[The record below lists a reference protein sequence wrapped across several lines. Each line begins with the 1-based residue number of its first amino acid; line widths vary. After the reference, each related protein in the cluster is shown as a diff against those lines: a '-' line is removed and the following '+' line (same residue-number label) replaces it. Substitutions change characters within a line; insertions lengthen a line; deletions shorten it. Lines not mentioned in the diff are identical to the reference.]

1 MYCDRKFYYK
11 EVFALDFQRI
21 DKNTVQCRMTEE
33 EMNEYGFEIEDFFS
47 PNQEKSR
54 EFLEQIVEKAEE
66 EIGYEVQ
73 GGLVSM
79 QLMRLPDNSISITFS
94 DKGDDVLQNMIHHIQ
109 NLVDTIDESSADEI
123 VNRLNKEMMSNNQ
136 YEQGEQNSM
145 SENIEEFHK
154 KFGISEEKKEEYKKH
169 LKEIEKKKRDK
180 IKKEA
185 AGCKVY
191 QFASLHNLEQFA
203 ESLSFDKTISS
214 KLYKD
219 NVSGKF
225 YLLIKKGKLKLE
237 QYQEICGRLIEYADR
252 SLNQPYAEQYCKEHF
267 ECIIP
272 KQALDILKE
281 C

>member
-1 MYCDRKFYYK
+1 M
-11 EVFALDFQRI
+11 DFQRI

-79 QLMRLPDNSISITFS
+79 QLMRMPDNSISITFS
-94 DKGDDVLQNMIHHIQ
+94 DRGEDGLQNMIHNIQ
-109 NLVDTIDESSADEI
+109 NLAEMIDESSADEI
-123 VNRLNKEMMSNNQ
+123 INRLNKEAMSRNQ
-136 YEQGEQNSM
+136 NELAEKDSV
-145 SENIEEFHK
+145 SENVEEFHNK
-154 KFGISEEKKEEYKKH
+154 YSISEEKQEEYKKH
-169 LKEIEKKKRDK
+169 LKEIEKKKREK
-180 IKKEA
+180 MKKEA
-185 AGCKVY
+185 AGYKIY

-203 ESLSFDKTISS
+203 ESISFSKTVSS

-225 YLLIKKGKLKLE
+225 YLLLKKGKLKLE
-237 QYQEICGRLIEYADR
+237 EYQEICRRLIEYADKPF
-252 SLNQPYAEQYCKEHF
+252 NQPYAEQYCKEHF

-272 KQALDILKE
+272 KQALKILKE